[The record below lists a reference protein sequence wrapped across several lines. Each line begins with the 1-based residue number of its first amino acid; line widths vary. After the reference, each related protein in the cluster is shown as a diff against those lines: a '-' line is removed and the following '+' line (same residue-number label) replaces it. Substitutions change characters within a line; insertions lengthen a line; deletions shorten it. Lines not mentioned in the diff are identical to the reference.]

1 MIIFQNI
8 FLLVTS
14 NFGVASF
21 LFYFSILVIVFRC
34 FILFVDCICKL
45 IALTHLSLL
54 QVDCFNSFISPLVE
68 LLVSFI
74 LFLVYLFTLALVP
87 ALVHSFLCSP
97 KKRIKERRH
106 GKTLCCPFSRFSP
119 VTPIRCGVI
128 NFIVIASF
136 RNKKQFTNSN
146 YRKNYN
152 LVFSP

>member
-1 MIIFQNI
+1 VIIFQNI
-8 FLLVTS
+8 FLLATS

-21 LFYFSILVIVFRC
+21 LKYFSILVIVFRC

-106 GKTLCCPFSRFSP
+106 GGNPLLSFQSVFPRDPHP
-119 VTPIRCGVI
+119 VRC
-128 NFIVIASF
+128 
-136 RNKKQFTNSN
+136 NKLYSYSKF
-146 YRKNYN
+146 
-152 LVFSP
+152 